1 MLNWIEISSHDDIP
15 GRDENGRQRNFLAIH
30 HTKNY
35 TSDVY
40 MVWKNMDGEVPRW
53 PHNGVKNITHIAE
66 FNLPTSIG
74 GTYQSFLKQIDS
86 LWAKE
91 EKIEAELAK
100 LGNCEGVS
108 VLGNATMR
116 RGQVVMN
123 TLAKV
128 WPEKYKEVSGSVL
141 DCFYNDSA
149 VENLMIHLSNQDWD
163 EKKIHRPYMR
173 AIREIVD
180 RGRWD
185 QVCETKGI
193 NPWSLNE
200 GSASYEGIL
209 AFSIL
214 ELNKLKLD

>member
-40 MVWKNMDGEVPRW
+40 MVWKDKSGEVPRW

-66 FNLPTSIG
+66 YNLPNNVGEDPSLRLLSKES
-74 GTYQSFLKQIDS
+74 TYQDFEDQIEVRWVNLTNED
-86 LWAKE
+86 L
-91 EKIEAELAK
+91 
-100 LGNCEGVS
+100 
-108 VLGNATMR
+108 MR

-123 TLAKV
+123 TLAEV

-141 DCFYNDSA
+141 DCFHNDNAIRSI
-149 VENLMIHLSNQDWD
+149 LQHLSNQNWD

-173 AIREIVD
+173 TIREIVR

-185 QVCETKGI
+185 EVCDSKGI
-193 NPWSLNE
+193 SPWSLNE
-200 GSASYEGIL
+200 GRTSYDEVL